1 MKTTEKKS
9 EGSIINKI
17 ARRICRPI
25 KKPELN
31 ETIFLCKQSK
41 SKNKFLRFIKYLFSS
56 DYSDIFYV
64 ERIVEF
70 PFVFQNLD
78 GIEPNSKIL
87 EFGCAKSK
95 LSIEL
100 ASLGYQVVGV
110 DLLDYELEHY
120 LNFKF
125 FKGNF
130 LNNGFKDESFDAVVS
145 VSAIEHCGL
154 DTFGEGGFNNGDIS
168 IMKEFYRILKP
179 NGKIIMTIP
188 YGKKSVNPLYRVYDS
203 DSLGKLLSNFK
214 ILKINYYIGK
224 HNNCAW
230 IPCSREDLTDVD
242 SNKYVQGVACIVA
255 KKSGWSAKRATIRN
269 YGQQS
274 RKK

>member
-1 MKTTEKKS
+1 MVTIEKKS

-17 ARRICRPI
+17 ARHICKPI
-25 KKPELN
+25 KKPNLN
-31 ETIFLCKQSK
+31 ETIFLHKESE
-41 SKNKFLRFIKYLFSS
+41 SKNRFVRFVKYLFSNNYDS
-56 DYSDIFYV
+56 IFYV

-70 PFVFQNLD
+70 PFIFQNLNE
-78 GIEPNSKIL
+78 IKPNSKIL

-130 LNNGFKDESFDAVVS
+130 LNNSFEKESFDAIVS

-154 DTFGEGGFNNGDIS
+154 DTFGEGKFDNGDIQ
-168 IMKEFYRILKP
+168 IMKEFYRVLKP
-179 NGKIIMTIP
+179 EGKIIMTVP
-188 YGKKSVNPLYRVYDS
+188 YGKKTVNPLYRVYDS
-203 DSLGKLLSNFK
+203 DSLDNLLSDFK

-224 HNNCAW
+224 HNNFAW
-230 IPCSREDLTDVD
+230 IPCNKEDLFDIN
-242 SNKYVQGVACIVA
+242 SNKYVQGIVCIVA
-255 KKSGWSAKRATIRN
+255 KKL
-269 YGQQS
+269 
-274 RKK
+274 